1 MGGYALVWRH
11 SASTCTGWQVGAGK
25 EESFFVKGA
34 PTLGWLPITLNRGG
48 GENEKSKETP
58 VY

>member
-25 EESFFVKGA
+25 EESFFVK
-34 PTLGWLPITLNRGG
+34 RGTYTRVVAHYTEPRRG
-48 GENEKSKETP
+48 
-58 VY
+58 